1 MLFRSVVITA
11 IGSTISYALLVRNSM
26 ISVVNE
32 DYILTARA
40 KGVPARKILFGHT
53 FRNALLPLVTSIGL
67 GISGLIG
74 GSVLMEQ
81 IFTWPGMGNLLLE
94 ANNNG
99 DFQPAQA
106 ILLLFAIITI
116 AANFI
121 TDLIYH
127 KLDPRVGIV

>member
-1 MLFRSVVITA
+1 MDCIR
-11 IGSTISYALLVRNSM
+11 
-26 ISVVNE
+26 
-32 DYILTARA
+32 TARA

-53 FRNALLPLVTSIGL
+53 FRNALLPLVTNIGL

-99 DFQPAQA
+99 DFQLAQA

-116 AANFI
+116 TANFI

-127 KLDPRVGIV
+127 KLDPRVGVV

>member
-1 MLFRSVVITA
+1 MT
-11 IGSTISYALLVRNSM
+11 N
-26 ISVVNE
+26 
-32 DYILTARA
+32 
-40 KGVPARKILFGHT
+40 
-53 FRNALLPLVTSIGL
+53 IGL

-99 DFQPAQA
+99 DFQLAQA

>member
-1 MLFRSVVITA
+1 
-11 IGSTISYALLVRNSM
+11 M

-53 FRNALLPLVTSIGL
+53 FRNALLPLVTNIGL

-99 DFQPAQA
+99 DFQLAQA